1 MTAASWTSALWF
13 VAVLALI
20 PIALWLLKRSP
31 VGSGASQGAGLR
43 NVASLALSPTQ
54 RIVTVEV
61 GHGDD
66 RRWLVLGVTQSNIN
80 TLYSV
85 APFDDAPAAGAP
97 SSGFSLMLGK
107 LRNGP
112 ATAEAAGNGNG
123 NGKSALN
130 GKANGIGRGA
140 GPNGG

>member
-1 MTAASWTSALWF
+1 MTGASWTAALWF
-13 VAVLALI
+13 LAILALI

-31 VGSGASQGAGLR
+31 VGTGASQGAGLR
-43 NVASLALSPTQ
+43 NVASLALSPSQ

-66 RRWLVLGVTQSNIN
+66 RRWLVLGVTPNSIN

-85 APFDDAPAAGAP
+85 APFDEPGNVATTA
-97 SSGFSLMLGK
+97 SGFSLMLGR

-112 ATAEAAGNGNG
+112 AAANGSSHPSARNG
-123 NGKSALN
+123 HGRVGGLN
-130 GKANGIGRGA
+130 GD
-140 GPNGG
+140 